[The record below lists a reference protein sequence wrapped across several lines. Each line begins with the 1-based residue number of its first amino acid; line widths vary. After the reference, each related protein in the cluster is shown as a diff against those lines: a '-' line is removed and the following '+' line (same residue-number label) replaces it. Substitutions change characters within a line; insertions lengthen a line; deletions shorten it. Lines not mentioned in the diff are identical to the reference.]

1 MGFLAEK
8 LMKSEIK
15 VSDAILQRCASKAL
29 LERDNAGLM
38 NITVAKYLDIQP
50 GEVSCIQRD
59 DKYMYVCHTSRRK
72 IHDWYNSGMTLA
84 EWYNKR
90 IKEKVQDQDRE
101 SNQWTLQ

>member
-1 MGFLAEK
+1 MQRIAEKVLLQMEIEK
-8 LMKSEIK
+8 LMNVETGK
-15 VSDAILQRCASKAL
+15 L
-29 LERDNAGLM
+29 
-38 NITVAKYLDIQP
+38 LDINP
-50 GEVSCIQRD
+50 GYLSMIKKPDQY
-59 DKYMYVCHTSRRK
+59 DKCPMKAWRK